1 MIIHN
6 NKAIAIPLVIVLVAI
21 VTISVIASSNII
33 IHFVSFTEKYE
44 RALASSALADLG
56 IQRSIYRIQKEG
68 LVVPVGIIDHSEIIE
83 GCDMVGTDIVCNSP
97 DDYTITSTAG
107 NKTIQVSYIKGRITD
122 WR

>member
-6 NKAIAIPLVIVLVAI
+6 NKAIAVPLVIVLVAI

-56 IQRSIYRIQKEG
+56 IQRSVYMIQEG
-68 LVVPVGIIDHSEIIE
+68 LVVVPEGTTDHSEIIE
-83 GCDMVGTDIVCNSP
+83 GSDIIGMDILCNSLS
-97 DDYTITSTAG
+97 DYTITSTAG
-107 NKTIQVSYIKGRITD
+107 NRTIKVSYINARITD